1 MPTNPRNN
9 HEALQARFVEAS
21 RSLAKLY
28 RDSTCS
34 YETGY
39 RDALIMLRCYI
50 LKTAFN
56 VPPTTAG
63 NTLGTTTEAVDRN
76 SGGGG
81 GDGSLAK
88 SYGCYHDGHT
98 SHRNSNECS
107 QLLQARDNATVK
119 STLKLDANKTLQFIR
134 STLKH
139 RDDMAAASRGTKN
152 KRKRTR
158 SVSDR
163 SHCDS
168 VSECGLA
175 TLSGDFTNTRAGCQP
190 PGSRHSSSSAWSN
203 STALFRVREL
213 SVSRPAD
220 AGLGVLESNLD
231 SAARGS

>member
-1 MPTNPRNN
+1 MSMAPNLSDCRCARTHARKSSFYFNFGFIAPDAYYIVGKTFSTSALPPVPRALYFLKYIYIRTHTRMPTNPRNN

-134 STLKH
+134 S
-139 RDDMAAASRGTKN
+139 N
-152 KRKRTR
+152 
-158 SVSDR
+158 
-163 SHCDS
+163 
-168 VSECGLA
+168 
-175 TLSGDFTNTRAGCQP
+175 
-190 PGSRHSSSSAWSN
+190 
-203 STALFRVREL
+203 
-213 SVSRPAD
+213 
-220 AGLGVLESNLD
+220 
-231 SAARGS
+231 